1 MASIIFLALAAMVFA
16 RILRLPR
23 GTWRYILAGAAAV
36 ALATQL
42 LPQGHPL
49 RTDVAESARNLGWV
63 GLGLVP
69 VAIYAVFLARLQRRT
84 GVAARQA
91 VGGTADQPRHP
102 VGLVQIAG
110 DAQLAA
116 ETETRLAAETA
127 AALGT
132 APRLRSLAW
141 RAEDGSLAGH
151 LRLAVL
157 REVCEIHALRVD
169 PAHRGA
175 GIGTRLLAAAEEIAR
190 EEGARVM
197 IARAG
202 SWQAPGFLARAGY
215 TTAWERAIG
224 GGAAWFQMEK
234 NLP

>member
-1 MASIIFLALAAMVFA
+1 MVFA

-23 GTWRYILAGAAAV
+23 GTWRYILAGAAAA

-69 VAIYAVFLARLQRRT
+69 VAIYAVFLARLRRRT
-84 GVAARQA
+84 GVAAPK
-91 VGGTADQPRHP
+91 TASQPRHP
-102 VGLVQIAG
+102 VGLVQIAE
-110 DAQLAA
+110 DTHLAAETEAQLAA
-116 ETETRLAAETA
+116 ETAM
-127 AALGT
+127 ALGT
-132 APRLRSLAW
+132 APSLRSLAW

-169 PAHRGA
+169 PAHRGQ
-175 GIGTRLLAAAEEIAR
+175 GIGTRLLAAAEEMAR

-197 IARAG
+197 TARAG
-202 SWQAPGFLARAGY
+202 SWQAPGFLTRAGY
-215 TTAWERAIG
+215 GITGERAIG
-224 GGAAWFQMEK
+224 GGAAWYQMEK

>member
-69 VAIYAVFLARLQRRT
+69 VAIYAVFLARLRRRM
-84 GVAARQA
+84 GVAAPK
-91 VGGTADQPRHP
+91 TASQPRYP

-202 SWQAPGFLARAGY
+202 SWQAPGLFARAGY